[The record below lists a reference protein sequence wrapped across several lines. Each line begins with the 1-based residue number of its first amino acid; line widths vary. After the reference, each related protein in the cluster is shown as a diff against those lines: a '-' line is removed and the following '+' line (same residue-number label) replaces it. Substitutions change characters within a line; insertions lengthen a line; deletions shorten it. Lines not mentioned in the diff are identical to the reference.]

1 MALDASRPL
10 RPAVDDR
17 IVRGMTRRPDPDPA
31 WLFDLDNTLY
41 PPSCR
46 LFDQVDRRMGEF
58 VQHALGLDDPDD
70 ARRVQ
75 KQYLREHGT
84 TLRGLMDRHGIAPQA
99 YLDYVHA
106 IDLSPVP
113 PDPNLDGAL
122 DRLPGRKLI
131 FTNGS
136 VPHAEGILDRLG
148 IARHFEAVFDI
159 AAADYV
165 PKPDRVAYER
175 VVKRH
180 ALAPART
187 VFFDDMPRNLA
198 PAAEMGMTTVWV
210 VSDSEWARL
219 GHTGDEPFI
228 HHRTEDL
235 AGWLA
240 ERTTARNVPAK
251 P

>member
-1 MALDASRPL
+1 
-10 RPAVDDR
+10 
-17 IVRGMTRRPDPDPA
+17 MTRSRTSEPA

-41 PPSCR
+41 PASCR

-58 VQHALGLDDPDD
+58 VQQTLGLTDPSE
-70 ARRVQ
+70 ARRIQ

-84 TLRGLMDRHGIAPQA
+84 TLRGLMDRHDVSPES
-99 YLDYVHA
+99 YLAYVHA

-113 PDPNLDGAL
+113 PNPNLDAAL
-122 DRLPGRKLI
+122 ADLPGRKLI

-136 VPHAEGILDRLG
+136 VPHAEGVLDRLG

-159 AAADYV
+159 AAAAYT
-165 PKPDRVAYER
+165 PKPDPDAYR
-175 VVKRH
+175 QVVRKH
-180 ALAPART
+180 ALRPEAT

-240 ERTTARNVPAK
+240 GRALAACTAAK
-251 P
+251 A